1 MRQSLWAIAA
11 ALMISTASA
20 KPVVEVPSVPPEQL
34 STMGTRV
41 ELRHLLDGQEIAEAP
56 AIAWLGHHD
65 GQLLVELHVSGRNQ
79 APIADRD
86 TLRIFEGPAVEVFL
100 SVMEEPGHGY
110 YHIAT
115 NPRAAIYDE
124 FVRDAGWNRNVR
136 WDMPATAT
144 LVPSEADSWAV
155 RLEIPLAV
163 LRRRVPEDAPVTTL
177 DQEIS
182 LQLGTAAVLA
192 DGRNLAVAWS
202 PTNTTFHTPSDFGR
216 LRLLDPI
223 PQFNARVEGS
233 LEMAGEEVRVTASES
248 GELQGDRSVEILL
261 RLEEGAEPLVS
272 VTTGTS
278 PTKIEE
284 LAESVP
290 LLSTGKVHSMVTRL
304 MDANGVLVDQH
315 VTAWPYREMPPVV
328 AIHERFHDTLP
339 LRLHTSAAKP
349 LQHIEIR
356 TTGENPRIVW
366 KSAGQPTSGDID
378 IDASTWSSG
387 VYRLVWQVG
396 DQVST
401 THIARLPEPFHFGP
415 DEWAFW
421 GYAPDEELLAEFATF
436 HEMTGADIPI
446 TGLIY
451 GGSIDPETGAMSA
464 FNLESMNA
472 WQRALPG
479 AKLHLMIDGWGN
491 FDLLTD
497 DQVEHITTRLVDEL
511 MNEDIVAGIHFDL
524 EPYRPSQIR
533 ITRALTRKGWTK
545 GLSMATALATTIPL
559 EQWASLDFMVAMNYD
574 LGRTPDVFQ
583 RRAAQN
589 ARAFVETA
597 RDARR
602 QVLIGIPVIATHHE
616 YGLEVEAATGNIT
629 QGDRDST
636 MLPFVIPAMEI
647 VGELRDDPELGHF
660 VGPPTLWGALARGHH
675 VGQRRYRY
683 FPTTITGDVWG
694 HLLEFDRERA
704 AP

>member
-1 MRQSLWAIAA
+1 HAAPSHRIEHESRRAGSTHLRLAMRSHGGCPAHRHHRPRRGSLCHTHCPAFCLRGDAGSPGGQLMRQSLWAIAA

-223 PQFNARVEGS
+223 PQFNARVE
-233 LEMAGEEVRVTASES
+233 
-248 GELQGDRSVEILL
+248 
-261 RLEEGAEPLVS
+261 
-272 VTTGTS
+272 
-278 PTKIEE
+278 
-284 LAESVP
+284 
-290 LLSTGKVHSMVTRL
+290 
-304 MDANGVLVDQH
+304 
-315 VTAWPYREMPPVV
+315 
-328 AIHERFHDTLP
+328 
-339 LRLHTSAAKP
+339 
-349 LQHIEIR
+349 
-356 TTGENPRIVW
+356 
-366 KSAGQPTSGDID
+366 
-378 IDASTWSSG
+378 
-387 VYRLVWQVG
+387 
-396 DQVST
+396 
-401 THIARLPEPFHFGP
+401 
-415 DEWAFW
+415 
-421 GYAPDEELLAEFATF
+421 
-436 HEMTGADIPI
+436 
-446 TGLIY
+446 
-451 GGSIDPETGAMSA
+451 
-464 FNLESMNA
+464 
-472 WQRALPG
+472 
-479 AKLHLMIDGWGN
+479 
-491 FDLLTD
+491 
-497 DQVEHITTRLVDEL
+497 
-511 MNEDIVAGIHFDL
+511 
-524 EPYRPSQIR
+524 
-533 ITRALTRKGWTK
+533 
-545 GLSMATALATTIPL
+545 
-559 EQWASLDFMVAMNYD
+559 
-574 LGRTPDVFQ
+574 
-583 RRAAQN
+583 
-589 ARAFVETA
+589 
-597 RDARR
+597 
-602 QVLIGIPVIATHHE
+602 
-616 YGLEVEAATGNIT
+616 
-629 QGDRDST
+629 
-636 MLPFVIPAMEI
+636 
-647 VGELRDDPELGHF
+647 
-660 VGPPTLWGALARGHH
+660 
-675 VGQRRYRY
+675 
-683 FPTTITGDVWG
+683 
-694 HLLEFDRERA
+694 
-704 AP
+704 